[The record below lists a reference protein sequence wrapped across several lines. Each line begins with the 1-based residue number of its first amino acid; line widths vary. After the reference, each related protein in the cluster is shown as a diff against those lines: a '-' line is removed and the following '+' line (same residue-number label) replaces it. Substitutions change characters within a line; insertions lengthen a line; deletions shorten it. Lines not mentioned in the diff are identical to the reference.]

1 MGGLAV
7 VTGSGGVVGSE
18 MALRCLAEGMT
29 VVGIDNDTRGKLLGA
44 EASTQWRI
52 DQLRVHPSYTHYD
65 GDIRDR
71 PDMMEIFT
79 LYEGNIDLVV
89 HTAAQP
95 SHDWSAQSPYR
106 EFLINAV
113 GTLSILDATR
123 VHANE
128 AVFIFCSTNKVY
140 GDCVN
145 QLPLV
150 ESETRYD
157 IDVTQAMGHVYMHGV
172 DEHMRIDQC
181 MHSPFGVSKAA
192 ADLMVQEYGRYFGL
206 NTVCFR
212 GGCLTGAAHSGTKLH
227 GFLAYLMKCLVERE
241 PYTIFGYKGKQVRD
255 NLDAEDLIEAFWLY
269 FQNPREPG
277 EVYNI
282 GGGRGNSCSILEAL
296 RLAGGV
302 VGRSIRHTY
311 SDQSRK
317 GDHKWWITDT
327 RKFQRHYP
335 EWRVSV
341 DLSTILEGMYRRLVD
356 HSRDS
361 T

>member
-1 MGGLAV
+1 MGVLAII
-7 VTGSGGVVGSE
+7 TGSGGVVGSE
-18 MALRCLAEGMT
+18 MVLRCLAEGMV
-29 VVGIDNDTRGKLLGA
+29 VVGIDNDTRRKLFGP

-52 DQLRVHPSYTHYD
+52 DQLRLRD
-65 GDIRDR
+65 GYAHHDVDVQSLHQLDDILG
-71 PDMMEIFT
+71 
-79 LYEGNIDLVV
+79 LYGKVDLVV

-95 SHDWSAQSPYR
+95 SHDWSALDPVVDFR
-106 EFLINAV
+106 INAL
-113 GTLSILDATR
+113 GTLNLLEVTR
-123 VHANE
+123 KWAPE

-150 ESETRYD
+150 ETDTRYD
-157 IDVTQAMGHVYMHGV
+157 IDVTQAMGHIYMRGI

-227 GFLAYLMKCLVERE
+227 GFLAYLMKCVVEKE

-255 NLDAEDLIEAFWLY
+255 NLDARDLVEAFWLY
-269 FQNPREPG
+269 FRNPRKPG

-282 GGGRGNSCSILEAL
+282 GGGRGNSCSVLEAI
-296 RLAGGV
+296 RLAEWE
-302 VGRSIRHTY
+302 VGANLDYTI
-311 SDQSRK
+311 SDQPRK

-327 RKFQRHYP
+327 GKFQRHYP
-335 EWRVSV
+335 QWEVKW
-341 DLSTILEGMYRRLVD
+341 DLSTILEDMHGSLV
-356 HSRDS
+356 HRSKDS